1 MITYKPNTIDTVGN
15 LYLDI
20 SSFQMYATNDPK
32 VNKLFITNMTKT
44 LYSLDIQ
51 VSDYSVNDISTIKLE
66 ELIAEKTAFINV
78 DSQLKKL

>member
-44 LYSLDIQ
+44 LYSLDI
-51 VSDYSVNDISTIKLE
+51 
-66 ELIAEKTAFINV
+66 
-78 DSQLKKL
+78 